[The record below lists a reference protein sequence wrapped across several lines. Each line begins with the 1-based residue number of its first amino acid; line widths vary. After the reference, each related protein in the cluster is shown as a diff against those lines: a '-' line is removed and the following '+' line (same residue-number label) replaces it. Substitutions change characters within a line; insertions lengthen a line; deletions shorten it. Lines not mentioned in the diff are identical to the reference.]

1 MRKNVI
7 LNICSLLVALSC
19 LLLLAACGGSGG
31 GTTPPVTTTTLKG
44 VVEFPAAAAGAGKIT
59 AKMVTEDDILV
70 EVFDLNGKKIASV
83 KPQYDDALATRLY
96 AYSVPALP
104 PNVDYVLKARKAST
118 SQVIRKLIEKSTVVV
133 GTVDG
138 QKVDPVSTTAVI
150 IAEKTLATTFGL
162 ATTAIKLGEENF
174 VLPSSVS
181 TGAISLTIHTNVQP
195 SNMESRITTLVTAVA
210 GNHLESINS
219 QENVNLI
226 NSFNLVNEAIVQK
239 IDAHELAAG
248 TTTKQISVNTYTFAT
263 ATAPPT
269 ISLTKVEAGAA
280 AAAALSNLTG
290 VYTAPPL
297 PTTPTTTTPP
307 ATPLTAADYLIV
319 AKAYMNKQDI
329 ANASITYEQAL
340 IADPANKD
348 ANFGSAVTKALML
361 IENADVKNII
371 TKWGGVAPT
380 VNQVISAASPVGN
393 PFNNMTSAVTTATS
407 APVLAKTTAKAALTE
422 PTAKLLLNAFVT
434 LKGKLP
440 QQAAV
445 KTTAK
450 GLALVPTTAPTV
462 SEMQAVI
469 DGVIIPA
476 IKTITARLAKVEGN
490 GYTFTVSKAMQG
502 NPLYG
507 ADVTLGDGEFYTLDA
522 ALNGIQSILTIATA
536 YNFNTASTDYN
547 VVGRD
552 PLATIN
558 SSTFFTLK
566 ADGKTKMADA
576 LTLVKNTRD
585 KAELAYGVLKLRT
598 SGQGAFDLT
607 GMTAAQKAD
616 FEDVLL
622 VKAKAAL
629 LGQQTFTSNGKSL
642 TIDVTKFFTN
652 PLDRTDL
659 PTLGYD
665 VAPNATLSV
674 KYDTAVAGERTET
687 FYDYNM
693 GINKTMT
700 MPINSEIVPK
710 SDLPDYTLNGILP
723 GNTIANNV
731 AGFNGIL
738 PVLDGKLL
746 TGVKLNYS
754 YAFTTD
760 GSNVYFLSMNDG
772 LSTVAK
778 TTGSMIYTQ
787 NYVVQKLDLATG
799 IVTNHATLSAPGWI
813 DGMAMT
819 AGTLY
824 VALNDYTTSTSQ
836 LAMSVY
842 SVDTSTSAW
851 NVNSTATYSAVLPQ
865 NSSPGAVAASGNEV
879 YFTLSK
885 WTASGYV
892 TEMRKISSYLT
903 DPALFTTSDHISRIA
918 YSNGS
923 FFTSGGGNLD
933 KRSATGAILASYANG
948 GMDLMANGYFY
959 KFYDGKL
966 IKKAGTPAGGAAKS
980 SF

>member
-7 LNICSLLVALSC
+7 LSICSLLVALSC

-44 VVEFPAAAAGAGKIT
+44 VVEFPAAGAGKTT
-59 AKMVTEDDILV
+59 AKMVTENDILV

-83 KPQYDDALATRLY
+83 NPQYDDALATRLY

-104 PNVDYVLKARKAST
+104 PNVDYVLKAKKVST
-118 SQVIRKLIEKSTVVV
+118 NQVVRKLIEKSTVVV
-133 GTVDG
+133 GTVEG

-150 IAEKTLATTFGL
+150 IAEKTLANTFGL
-162 ATTAIKLGEENF
+162 AVSAIKLGEENV

-181 TGAISLTIHTNVQP
+181 AGAISLSIHTDVQP
-195 SNMESRITTLVTAVA
+195 SNMETRITTLVTAVA

-219 QENVNLI
+219 QENVSLI
-226 NSFNLVNEAIVQK
+226 NSFNMVNEAIVQK

-248 TTTKQISVNTYTFAT
+248 TSTKGISVNIFTFNVS
-263 ATAPPT
+263 APPAIT
-269 ISLTKVEAGAA
+269 LTQLAAGAA
-280 AAAALSNLTG
+280 ATALSNSTDD
-290 VYTAPPL
+290 YTAPPL

-307 ATPLTAADYLIV
+307 ATTLTAADYLIV
-319 AKAYMNKQDI
+319 AKAYMNRQDI

-348 ANFGSAVTKALML
+348 ANFGAAVTKALML

-380 VNQVISAASPVGN
+380 VNEVISAASPVGN
-393 PFNNMTSAVTTATS
+393 PFNNMTSAVKTATS
-407 APVLAKTTAKAALTE
+407 APVLGKTTAKAALTE
-422 PTAKLLLNAFVT
+422 PTAKLLLNAFGT

-440 QQAAV
+440 QQAPV

-462 SEMQAVI
+462 GEMQAVI

-476 IKTITARLAKVEGN
+476 IKTVTARLAKVEGN
-490 GYTFTVSKAMQG
+490 GYTFTVTKAMQG
-502 NPLYG
+502 NPKYG

-536 YNFNTASTDYN
+536 YNFNTATTDYN

-566 ADGKTKMADA
+566 TDGKTKMADA
-576 LTLVKNTRD
+576 LTLVKTTRD

-616 FEDVLL
+616 FEDILL

-652 PLDRTDL
+652 PLDRSKL

-665 VAPNATLSV
+665 VQPDVTLSA
-674 KYDTAVAGERTET
+674 KYDKAVAGERTET
-687 FYDYNM
+687 IYNYYT
-693 GINKTMT
+693 GGNNTMT
-700 MPINSEIVPK
+700 MPIKSEIVPK

-731 AGFNGIL
+731 AGFNGLL

-746 TGVKLNYS
+746 TGTKLNHS
-754 YAFTTD
+754 SPFTTD
-760 GSNVYFLSMNDG
+760 GSNVYFLTNDG
-772 LSTVAK
+772 ATAAFK
-778 TTGSMIYTQ
+778 TTGAMAYTQ

-799 IVTNHATLSAPGWI
+799 VVTNHATLSAPGWI
-813 DGMAMT
+813 DGTAMA

-842 SVDTSTSAW
+842 SVDMSTSAW
-851 NVNSTATYSAVLPQ
+851 KVNSTATYSAVLPQ
-865 NSSPGAVAASGNEV
+865 NTYPGAVAASGNEV
-879 YFTLSK
+879 YFTLNK
-885 WTASGYV
+885 WTESGYL

-903 DPALFTTSDHISRIA
+903 DPALFTTSDNISKIA

-923 FFTSGGGNLD
+923 FFTSNGRNLD

-948 GMDLMANGYFY
+948 GMDVMANGYFY
-959 KFYDGKL
+959 TFYDGKL
-966 IKKAGTPAGGAAKS
+966 IKKAGTPAGGTAKS
-980 SF
+980 SL